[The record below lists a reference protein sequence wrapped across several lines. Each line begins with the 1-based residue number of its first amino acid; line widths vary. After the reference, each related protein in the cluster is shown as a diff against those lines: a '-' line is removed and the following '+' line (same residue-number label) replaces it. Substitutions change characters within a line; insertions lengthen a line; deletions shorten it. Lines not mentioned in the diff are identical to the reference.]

1 MTRSSAVL
9 RLVAATSLLTISAV
23 RATDNE
29 EPRPTT
35 HVATHVSSQ
44 YVTRQRRRATVPQ
57 NAALTVEGNSARH
70 LPLSFVTPQ
79 QQSATS
85 TAMTVAVHAACHLPA
100 MYVTGTASECQPS
113 IRRRIS
119 EDRFVHVL
127 RNDAVYDWQS
137 LAHEFDITGIVDE
150 SFATLDDDTAALCR
164 AGRFG
169 AAGET
174 TFVLEN
180 STVLQFP
187 APDPCLKALFA
198 ASEQMAA
205 QIVDQVHGS
214 VEI

>member
-1 MTRSSAVL
+1 MTGSWAVL

-29 EPRPTT
+29 KPKPTT
-35 HVATHVSSQ
+35 HVTTHVSSR
-44 YVTRQRRRATVPQ
+44 YVTRQRRRETGQQ

-85 TAMTVAVHAACHLPA
+85 TAMTVAEHAACHLPA
-100 MYVTGTASECQPS
+100 TYVTGTASECQPS

-119 EDRFVHVL
+119 EDHFVHVR

-137 LAHEFDITGIVDE
+137 LAGALDIMGIVDA
-150 SFATLDDDTAALCR
+150 SFATLDDETAALCR
-164 AGRFG
+164 TGRSG

-187 APDPCLKALFA
+187 YPNPCLKALFA

-205 QIVDQVHGS
+205 QIVEIVHDS